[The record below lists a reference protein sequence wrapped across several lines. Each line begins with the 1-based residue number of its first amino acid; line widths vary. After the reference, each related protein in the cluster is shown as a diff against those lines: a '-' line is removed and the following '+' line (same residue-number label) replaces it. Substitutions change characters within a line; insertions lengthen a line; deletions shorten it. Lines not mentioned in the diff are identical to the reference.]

1 MQQLDPK
8 LELPRPPR
16 PLIESNPVPQPYP
29 VQALGGI
36 LGPAVERMAEV
47 IGVPQAL
54 AAQSVLAASALATQ
68 GHAGLQL
75 DGRNYPL
82 SLYLITVAASGDRK
96 TAADR
101 SALLPARQWE
111 REQWQHYR
119 EQLSR
124 YRAAQRQAQRINP
137 ADPAPTN
144 SVPLE
149 AEPSA
154 PRLIT
159 TDPTIEAL
167 IKGLC
172 HDLPSMGLFC
182 DEGGQFLGSSTMS
195 RDNRLKAVTTLSS
208 LWDGSPIDR
217 ARSMAGESLRA
228 YDRRLSLHLMLQ
240 PYLAMQLL
248 SDPLLQG
255 QGILGRCLMT
265 WPTSL
270 AGQRSY
276 QAVDLSKDAALKRY
290 HHRLSALFYQPWSL
304 SADGALQL
312 SKLSL
317 SPLARRRWID
327 LHDAIEAQL
336 GEFGEL
342 ASVRPSVRPS
352 GSKAADNL
360 LRVAGILA
368 AVEESSVVEVDHI
381 QRASALVG
389 YYLTEIQRLTEQEP
403 VCRVKEEADRLL
415 RWLQVKDWKRF
426 SIRELNRN
434 GPRFARKSSRHA
446 AKLLVELIDHQWLI
460 TDGHTF
466 EVRHV

>member
-8 LELPRPPR
+8 LELPRSPR

-47 IGVPQAL
+47 IGVPKAL

-101 SALLPARQWE
+101 CALLPARQWE
-111 REQWQHYR
+111 REQWQRYR
-119 EQLSR
+119 EQLAR
-124 YRAAQRQAQRINP
+124 YRAAQRQAQRIKP
-137 ADPAPTN
+137 GDPEPSN
-144 SVPLE
+144 GMSLE

-195 RDNRLKAVTTLSS
+195 RNNRLKAVTTLSS

-217 ARSMAGESLRA
+217 ARSMVGESLRA

-342 ASVRPSVRPS
+342 ASVRPS

-368 AVEESSVVEVDHI
+368 VVEESSVVEVDHI

-415 RWLQVKDWKRF
+415 RWLQVKEWTRF

-460 TDGHTF
+460 SDGHTF
-466 EVRHV
+466 EVRHVQS

>member
-16 PLIESNPVPQPYP
+16 PLIESNPVAQPYP

-36 LGPAVERMAEV
+36 LGPAVQRMAEV

-75 DGRNYPL
+75 DGRHYPL

-119 EQLSR
+119 EQLFR

-317 SPLARRRWID
+317 SPLARCRWID

-342 ASVRPSVRPS
+342 ASVRPS

-360 LRVAGILA
+360 LRIAGVLA
-368 AVEESSVVEVDHI
+368 VVEESSVVEVDHI

-415 RWLQVKDWKRF
+415 RWLQVKGWKRF

-446 AKLLVELIDHQWLI
+446 SRLLVELLDHHWLI
-460 TDGHTF
+460 TDGHTY
-466 EVRHV
+466 EVRHVQS

>member
-16 PLIESNPVPQPYP
+16 PLIESNPVAQPYP

-36 LGPAVERMAEV
+36 LGPAVERMSEV

-101 SALLPARQWE
+101 CALLPARQWE
-111 REQWQHYR
+111 REQWQRYR
-119 EQLSR
+119 EQLAR
-124 YRAAQRQAQRINP
+124 YRVTQRQALRIHP
-137 ADPAPTN
+137 VEPDSTVSMA
-144 SVPLE
+144 LE

-228 YDRRLSLHLMLQ
+228 YDRRVSLHLMLQ

-290 HHRLSALFYQPWSL
+290 HHRLSALFYQPWSI

-312 SKLSL
+312 SPLTL

-342 ASVRPSVRPS
+342 ASVRPS

-460 TDGHTF
+460 TDGHIF
-466 EVRHV
+466 EVRHVQS

>member
-119 EQLSR
+119 EQLFR
-124 YRAAQRQAQRINP
+124 YRAAQRQAQRISP

-342 ASVRPSVRPS
+342 ASVRPS

-360 LRVAGILA
+360 LRIAGILA
-368 AVEESSVVEVDHI
+368 VVEESSVVEVDHI

-415 RWLQVKDWKRF
+415 RWLQAKDWKHF
-426 SIRELNRN
+426 SIRDLNRN
-434 GPRFARKSSRHA
+434 GPRFARKSSSHA
-446 AKLLVELIDHQWLI
+446 TKLLVELLDHQWLI

>member
-1 MQQLDPK
+1 MQQVDPK
-8 LELPRPPR
+8 LELPRSPR
-16 PLIESNPVPQPYP
+16 PLIESSTVAEPYP
-29 VQALGGI
+29 VKALGGI

-101 SALLPARQWE
+101 FALLPARQWE
-111 REQWQHYR
+111 REQWQRYR
-119 EQLSR
+119 EQLAR
-124 YRAAQRQAQRINP
+124 YRVAQRQALRINP
-137 ADPAPTN
+137 VEPDSTVSMA
-144 SVPLE
+144 LE

-195 RDNRLKAVTTLSS
+195 RDNRLKAVTALSS

-228 YDRRLSLHLMLQ
+228 YDRRVSLHLMLQ

-255 QGILGRCLMT
+255 QGVLGRCLMT

-290 HHRLSALFYQPWSL
+290 QRRLSGLFHQPWSL
-304 SADGALQL
+304 SSDGALQL
-312 SKLSL
+312 STLSL

-342 ASVRPSVRPS
+342 ASVRPS

-360 LRVAGILA
+360 LRIAAILA
-368 AVEESSVVEVDHI
+368 VVEEGSTVGADHI

-415 RWLQVKDWKRF
+415 RWLQAKDWKCF
-426 SIRELNRN
+426 SIRDLNRN

-446 AKLLVELIDHQWLI
+446 AKLLVELLEHQWLI

-466 EVRHV
+466 EVRHVQS

>member
-8 LELPRPPR
+8 LELPRSPR
-16 PLIESNPVPQPYP
+16 PLIESNPVAEPYP

-47 IGVPQAL
+47 IGVPRAL

-101 SALLPARQWE
+101 FALLSARQWE
-111 REQWQHYR
+111 REQWQRYR
-119 EQLSR
+119 EQLAR

-137 ADPAPTN
+137 ASPDPTN
-144 SVPLE
+144 CVLLE

-172 HDLPSMGLFC
+172 HDLPSMGLLC

-228 YDRRLSLHLMLQ
+228 FDRRLSLHLMLQ

-290 HHRLSALFYQPWSL
+290 HRRLSALFYQPWSL

-312 SKLSL
+312 SPLSL

-342 ASVRPSVRPS
+342 ASVRPS

-368 AVEESSVVEVDHI
+368 VVEESSVVEVDHI
-381 QRASALVG
+381 QRASTLVG

-426 SIRELNRN
+426 SVRELNRN
-434 GPRFARKSSRHA
+434 GPRFARKSSRHT

-466 EVRHV
+466 EVRHVQY

>member
-1 MQQLDPK
+1 MQQLDPT

-16 PLIESNPVPQPYP
+16 PLIESNPVAQPYP

-101 SALLPARQWE
+101 FALLPARQWE
-111 REQWQHYR
+111 REQWQRYR
-119 EQLSR
+119 EQLAR
-124 YRAAQRQAQRINP
+124 YRAAQRQEQRIKPGDSEP
-137 ADPAPTN
+137 AN
-144 SVPLE
+144 GMSLE

-172 HDLPSMGLFC
+172 NDMPSMGLFC

-217 ARSMAGESLRA
+217 ARSMVGESLRA

-276 QAVDLSKDAALKRY
+276 QSVDLSKDAALKRY

-304 SADGALQL
+304 SPDGALQL
-312 SKLSL
+312 SPLTL

-342 ASVRPSVRPS
+342 ASVRPS

-368 AVEESSVVEVDHI
+368 VVEESSVVEVDHI

-415 RWLQVKDWKRF
+415 RWLQAKDWKRF
-426 SIRELNRN
+426 NIRELNRN

-446 AKLLVELIDHQWLI
+446 AKLLVELIDHQWLT

-466 EVRHV
+466 EVRHVQS

>member
-16 PLIESNPVPQPYP
+16 PLIESNPVAQPYP

-36 LGPAVERMAEV
+36 LGPAAERMAEV

-101 SALLPARQWE
+101 CALLPARQWE
-111 REQWQHYR
+111 REQWQRYR
-119 EQLSR
+119 EQLAR
-124 YRAAQRQAQRINP
+124 YRAVQKQAQRSNP
-137 ADPAPTN
+137 DDPDSPN
-144 SVPLE
+144 RFLLE
-149 AEPSA
+149 EEPSA

-276 QAVDLSKDAALKRY
+276 QAVDLSKDPALKRY
-290 HHRLSALFYQPWSL
+290 QHRLSALFHQPWSL
-304 SADGALQL
+304 SADGALLL
-312 SKLSL
+312 SPLTL

-327 LHDAIEAQL
+327 LHDAIESQL

-342 ASVRPSVRPS
+342 ASVRPS

-368 AVEESSVVEVDHI
+368 VVEESCVVEVDHI
-381 QRASALVG
+381 QRASTLIG

-403 VCRVKEEADRLL
+403 LCRVKEEADRLL
-415 RWLQVKDWKRF
+415 RWLHVKEWKRF

-460 TDGHTF
+460 TDGQTF
-466 EVRHV
+466 EVRHVQS

>member
-1 MQQLDPK
+1 MHQLDPK

-16 PLIESNPVPQPYP
+16 PLFESNAVAQPYP

-101 SALLPARQWE
+101 CALLPARQWE
-111 REQWQHYR
+111 REQWQRYR
-119 EQLSR
+119 EQLAR
-124 YRAAQRQAQRINP
+124 HRAAQRQAQRINP
-137 ADPAPTN
+137 ADPESAN
-144 SVPLE
+144 GALLE
-149 AEPSA
+149 TEPSA

-182 DEGGQFLGSSTMS
+182 DEGGQFLGSSTMN

-208 LWDGSPIDR
+208 LWDASPIDR

-342 ASVRPSVRPS
+342 ASVRPS

-368 AVEESSVVEVDHI
+368 VVEESSVVEVDHI

-426 SIRELNRN
+426 SIRDVNRN

-460 TDGHTF
+460 SDGHTF
-466 EVRHV
+466 EVRHVQS

>member
-16 PLIESNPVPQPYP
+16 PLIESNPAAQPYP

-36 LGPAVERMAEV
+36 LGTAVARMAEV

-68 GHAGLQL
+68 GHAGLHL
-75 DGRNYPL
+75 DGRSYPL

-101 SALLPARQWE
+101 FALLPARQWE
-111 REQWQHYR
+111 REQWQRYR
-119 EQLSR
+119 EQLAR
-124 YRAAQRQAQRINP
+124 YLAAQRQAQRINL
-137 ADPAPTN
+137 ADPESAN
-144 SVPLE
+144 GVPLV

-159 TDPTIEAL
+159 SDPTIEAL

-290 HHRLSALFYQPWSL
+290 LHRLSALFHQPWSL
-304 SADGALQL
+304 SADGALRL
-312 SKLSL
+312 SPLSL

-342 ASVRPSVRPS
+342 ASVRPS

-368 AVEESSVVEVDHI
+368 VVEESSVVEVDHI
-381 QRASALVG
+381 QRASSLVG

-426 SIRELNRN
+426 SIRDLNRN

-446 AKLLVELIDHQWLI
+446 AKLLVELVDHQWLI

-466 EVRHV
+466 EVRHVQS

>member
-8 LELPRPPR
+8 LELPRSPR
-16 PLIESNPVPQPYP
+16 PLIESNPLPQPYP

-75 DGRNYPL
+75 DGRHYPL
-82 SLYLITVAASGDRK
+82 SLYLTTVAASGDRK

-101 SALLPARQWE
+101 CALLPARQWE
-111 REQWQHYR
+111 REQWQRYR
-119 EQLSR
+119 EQLAR
-124 YRAAQRQAQRINP
+124 YRAAQRQVQRINP
-137 ADPAPTN
+137 ASPDPTN
-144 SVPLE
+144 SVPLK

-182 DEGGQFLGSSTMS
+182 DEGGQFLGSSTMN
-195 RDNRLKAVTTLSS
+195 RDNRLKAITTLSS

-228 YDRRLSLHLMLQ
+228 YDRRVSLHLMLQ

-290 HHRLSALFYQPWSL
+290 HHRLSTLFRQPWSL
-304 SADGALQL
+304 SPDGALQL
-312 SKLSL
+312 SPLTL

-342 ASVRPSVRPS
+342 ASVRPS

-368 AVEESSVVEVDHI
+368 VVEESSVVDVDHI
-381 QRASALVG
+381 QRASTLVG

-403 VCRVKEEADRLL
+403 VCRIKEEADRLL
-415 RWLQVKDWKRF
+415 RWLKVKEWKRF
-426 SIRELNRN
+426 SIRELYRN

-466 EVRHV
+466 EVRHVQS

>member
-8 LELPRPPR
+8 LELPQPPR
-16 PLIESNPVPQPYP
+16 PLIESNPVAEPYP

-101 SALLPARQWE
+101 CALLPARQWE
-111 REQWQHYR
+111 REQWQRYR
-119 EQLSR
+119 EQLAR
-124 YRAAQRQAQRINP
+124 YRAAQRQAHRIRPGDPEP
-137 ADPAPTN
+137 AN
-144 SVPLE
+144 EMSLE

-290 HHRLSALFYQPWSL
+290 HHRLLALFYQPWSL

-342 ASVRPSVRPS
+342 ASVRPS

-360 LRVAGILA
+360 LRVAGIFA
-368 AVEESSVVEVDHI
+368 VVEESSVVEVDHI

-426 SIRELNRN
+426 SIRDLNRN
-434 GPRFARKSSRHA
+434 GPRFARKSSRHV

-460 TDGHTF
+460 SDGHTF
-466 EVRHV
+466 EVRHVQS

>member
-16 PLIESNPVPQPYP
+16 PLIESNPVAQPYP

-101 SALLPARQWE
+101 CALLPAREWE
-111 REQWQHYR
+111 REQWQRYR

-137 ADPAPTN
+137 ADPDSAN
-144 SVPLE
+144 GLPLE

-217 ARSMAGESLRA
+217 ARSMVGESLRA

-276 QAVDLSKDAALKRY
+276 QAVDLSQDAALKRY
-290 HHRLSALFYQPWSL
+290 HHRLSALFHLPWSL
-304 SADGALQL
+304 TPDGALQL
-312 SKLSL
+312 PPLTL

-342 ASVRPSVRPS
+342 ASVRPS
-352 GSKAADNL
+352 GSKSADNL
-360 LRVAGILA
+360 LRVAGIFA
-368 AVEESSVVEVDHI
+368 VVEESSVVEVDHI

-403 VCRVKEEADRLL
+403 VCRIKEEADRLL
-415 RWLQVKDWKRF
+415 RWLQIKDWKRF

-446 AKLLVELIDHQWLI
+446 AKLLVELLEHQWLI

-466 EVRHV
+466 EVRHVQS

>member
-16 PLIESNPVPQPYP
+16 PLIESNLVPQPYP

-36 LGPAVERMAEV
+36 LGPAVERMADV

-75 DGRNYPL
+75 DGRHYPL

-96 TAADR
+96 TASDR

-111 REQWQHYR
+111 RQQWQHYR

-342 ASVRPSVRPS
+342 ASVRPS

-360 LRVAGILA
+360 LRIAGILA
-368 AVEESSVVEVDHI
+368 VVEESSVVEVDHI

>member
-16 PLIESNPVPQPYP
+16 PLIESHPVPQPYP

-124 YRAAQRQAQRINP
+124 YRAAQRQAQHINP

-144 SVPLE
+144 GVPLE

-195 RDNRLKAVTTLSS
+195 RDNRLKAVTALSS

-217 ARSMAGESLRA
+217 ARSMVGESLRA

-240 PYLAMQLL
+240 PYLALQLL

-342 ASVRPSVRPS
+342 ASVRPS

-368 AVEESSVVEVDHI
+368 VVEESSVVEVDHI

-389 YYLTEIQRLTEQEP
+389 YYLNEIQRLTEQEP

>member
-16 PLIESNPVPQPYP
+16 PLIESNPVAQSYP

-75 DGRNYPL
+75 DGRSYPL

-101 SALLPARQWE
+101 CALLPARQWE

-119 EQLSR
+119 EQLFR

-217 ARSMAGESLRA
+217 ARSLAGESLRA

-255 QGILGRCLMT
+255 QGILARCLMT

-276 QAVDLSKDAALKRY
+276 QAVDLSIDAALKRY

-304 SADGALQL
+304 SPDGALQL
-312 SKLSL
+312 STLSL

-342 ASVRPSVRPS
+342 ASVRPS

-368 AVEESSVVEVDHI
+368 VVEESSVVEVDHI

-389 YYLTEIQRLTEQEP
+389 YYLNEIQRLTEQEP

>member
-1 MQQLDPK
+1 MQQSDPK

-16 PLIESNPVPQPYP
+16 PLIESNPMPQPYP
-29 VQALGGI
+29 MQALGGI

-47 IGVPQAL
+47 IGVPPAL

-96 TAADR
+96 TAADQC
-101 SALLPARQWE
+101 ALLPARQWE
-111 REQWQHYR
+111 REQWQRYR

-124 YRAAQRQAQRINP
+124 HRVAQRQAQRTNP
-137 ADPAPTN
+137 AEPDPTIN
-144 SVPLE
+144 LPLE

-167 IKGLC
+167 VKGLC

-217 ARSMAGESLRA
+217 ARSMVGESLRA

-240 PYLAMQLL
+240 PYLAMQLI

-290 HHRLSALFYQPWSL
+290 HHRLSALFCQPWSL

-312 SKLSL
+312 SPLTL

-342 ASVRPSVRPS
+342 ASVRPS

-360 LRVAGILA
+360 LRLAGILA
-368 AVEESSVVEVDHI
+368 VVEESGMVEVDHI

-403 VCRVKEEADRLL
+403 VCRLKEEADRLL
-415 RWLQVKDWKRF
+415 RWLQVKNWKRF
-426 SIRELNRN
+426 SVRELNRN

-446 AKLLVELIDHQWLI
+446 TKLLVELLDHHWLI

-466 EVRHV
+466 EVRHVQSR

>member
-1 MQQLDPK
+1 
-8 LELPRPPR
+8 
-16 PLIESNPVPQPYP
+16 
-29 VQALGGI
+29 
-36 LGPAVERMAEV
+36 
-47 IGVPQAL
+47 
-54 AAQSVLAASALATQ
+54 
-68 GHAGLQL
+68 
-75 DGRNYPL
+75 
-82 SLYLITVAASGDRK
+82 
-96 TAADR
+96 
-101 SALLPARQWE
+101 
-111 REQWQHYR
+111 
-119 EQLSR
+119 
-124 YRAAQRQAQRINP
+124 
-137 ADPAPTN
+137 
-144 SVPLE
+144 
-149 AEPSA
+149 
-154 PRLIT
+154 
-159 TDPTIEAL
+159 
-167 IKGLC
+167 
-172 HDLPSMGLFC
+172 
-182 DEGGQFLGSSTMS
+182 MS

-217 ARSMAGESLRA
+217 ARSMVGESLRA

-290 HHRLSALFYQPWSL
+290 YHRLSALFYQPWSL

-342 ASVRPSVRPS
+342 ASVRPS

-368 AVEESSVVEVDHI
+368 VVEESSVVEVDHI

-426 SIRELNRN
+426 SIRDLNRN

-460 TDGHTF
+460 SDGHTF
-466 EVRHV
+466 EVRHVQS

>member
-8 LELPRPPR
+8 LELQRPPR
-16 PLIESNPVPQPYP
+16 PLIESNPAPQPYP

-54 AAQSVLAASALATQ
+54 AAQSVLAASGLATQ

-101 SALLPARQWE
+101 CALLPARQWE
-111 REQWQHYR
+111 REQWQRYR
-119 EQLSR
+119 EQLAR
-124 YRAAQRQAQRINP
+124 YRVAQRQAQRINP
-137 ADPAPTN
+137 DDPNPTN
-144 SVPLE
+144 GVPLE

-240 PYLAMQLL
+240 PYLAMQLI

-276 QAVDLSKDAALKRY
+276 QSVDLSKDPALKRY
-290 HHRLSALFYQPWSL
+290 HHRLSALFHLPWSL
-304 SADGALQL
+304 SADGALLL
-312 SKLSL
+312 STLTLSA
-317 SPLARRRWID
+317 LARRRWID
-327 LHDAIEAQL
+327 LHDAIESQL

-342 ASVRPSVRPS
+342 ANVRPS

-368 AVEESSVVEVDHI
+368 VVEESSVVEVDHI
-381 QRASALVG
+381 QRASTLMG
-389 YYLTEIQRLTEQEP
+389 YYLTEIQQLTEQEP
-403 VCRVKEEADRLL
+403 VCRIKEEADRLL

-426 SIRELNRN
+426 SVRELNRN
-434 GPRFARKSSRHA
+434 GPRFARKSSRYA
-446 AKLLVELIDHQWLI
+446 TKLLVELIDHQWLI
-460 TDGHTF
+460 TDGQTF
-466 EVRHV
+466 EVRHVQS

>member
-36 LGPAVERMAEV
+36 LGLAVERMAEV

-111 REQWQHYR
+111 REPWQRYR
-119 EQLSR
+119 EQLAR
-124 YRAAQRQAQRINP
+124 YRAAQRQMQRINP
-137 ADPAPTN
+137 ADPDSAN
-144 SVPLE
+144 GVPLE

-255 QGILGRCLMT
+255 QGILGRCLIT

-276 QAVDLSKDAALKRY
+276 QSVDLSKDPALKRY
-290 HHRLSALFYQPWSL
+290 HHRLSALFHQPWSL
-304 SADGALQL
+304 FADGALRL
-312 SKLSL
+312 SPLTL

-342 ASVRPSVRPS
+342 ASVRPS

-360 LRVAGILA
+360 LRIAGVLA
-368 AVEESSVVEVDHI
+368 VVEESSVVEVDHI

-415 RWLQVKDWKRF
+415 RWLQVKGWKRF

-446 AKLLVELIDHQWLI
+446 SRLLVELLDHHWLI
-460 TDGHTF
+460 TDGHTY
-466 EVRHV
+466 EVRHVQS

>member
-8 LELPRPPR
+8 LELPLPPR
-16 PLIESNPVPQPYP
+16 PLIESSPVAQPYP

-54 AAQSVLAASALATQ
+54 AAQSVLAVSALATQ

-101 SALLPARQWE
+101 CALLPARQWE
-111 REQWQHYR
+111 REQWQRYR
-119 EQLSR
+119 EQLAR
-124 YRAAQRQAQRINP
+124 YRVAQRQAQRINP
-137 ADPAPTN
+137 AEPNPKV

-195 RDNRLKAVTTLSS
+195 RDNRLKAVTALSS

-228 YDRRLSLHLMLQ
+228 YDRRVSLHLMLQ

-276 QAVDLSKDAALKRY
+276 QSVDLSKDAALKSY
-290 HHRLSALFYQPWSL
+290 HHRLFALFHQPWSL
-304 SADGALQL
+304 SPDGALQL
-312 SKLSL
+312 SPLTL

-342 ASVRPSVRPS
+342 ASVRSS

-360 LRVAGILA
+360 LRVAGVLA
-368 AVEESSVVEVDHI
+368 VVEESSTVEVDHI

-415 RWLQVKDWKRF
+415 RWLQVKEWKRF

-460 TDGHTF
+460 TDGQTF
-466 EVRHV
+466 EVRHVQS

>member
-16 PLIESNPVPQPYP
+16 PLIESNPVAQSYP

-75 DGRNYPL
+75 DGRSYPL

-101 SALLPARQWE
+101 CALLPARQWE

-119 EQLSR
+119 EQLFR

-217 ARSMAGESLRA
+217 ARSLAGESLRA

-255 QGILGRCLMT
+255 QGILARCLMT

-276 QAVDLSKDAALKRY
+276 QAVDLSIDAALKRY

-304 SADGALQL
+304 SPDGALQL
-312 SKLSL
+312 STLSL

-342 ASVRPSVRPS
+342 ASVRPS

-368 AVEESSVVEVDHI
+368 VVEESSVVEVDHI

-389 YYLTEIQRLTEQEP
+389 YYLTEMQRLTEQEP

>member
-1 MQQLDPK
+1 MQQLDPT

-16 PLIESNPVPQPYP
+16 PLIESNPVAQPYP

-101 SALLPARQWE
+101 FALLPARQWE
-111 REQWQHYR
+111 REQWQRYR
-119 EQLSR
+119 EQLAR
-124 YRAAQRQAQRINP
+124 YRAAQRQEQRIKPGDSEP
-137 ADPAPTN
+137 AN
-144 SVPLE
+144 GMSLE

-172 HDLPSMGLFC
+172 NDMPSMGLFC

-195 RDNRLKAVTTLSS
+195 RDNRLKTVTTLSS

-217 ARSMAGESLRA
+217 ARSMVGESLRA

-276 QAVDLSKDAALKRY
+276 QSVDLSKDAALKRY

-304 SADGALQL
+304 SPDGALQL
-312 SKLSL
+312 SPLTL

-342 ASVRPSVRPS
+342 ASVRPS

-368 AVEESSVVEVDHI
+368 VVEESSVVEVDHI

-415 RWLQVKDWKRF
+415 RWLQAKDWKRF
-426 SIRELNRN
+426 NIRELNRN

-446 AKLLVELIDHQWLI
+446 AKLLVELIDHQWLT

-466 EVRHV
+466 EVRHVQS

>member
-16 PLIESNPVPQPYP
+16 PLIESNPVAQPYP
-29 VQALGGI
+29 VQALGEI

-54 AAQSVLAASALATQ
+54 AAQSVLATSALATQ

-101 SALLPARQWE
+101 FALLPARQWE
-111 REQWQHYR
+111 REQWQRYR
-119 EQLSR
+119 EQLAR

-137 ADPAPTN
+137 ADPDPKN
-144 SVPLE
+144 RVPLE

-195 RDNRLKAVTTLSS
+195 RDNRLKSVTTLSS

-248 SDPLLQG
+248 SDPLLQA

-265 WPTSL
+265 WPVSL

-276 QAVDLSKDAALKRY
+276 QSVDLSKDAALKRY

-304 SADGALQL
+304 SPDGALQL
-312 SKLSL
+312 SPLTL

-342 ASVRPSVRPS
+342 ASVRPN

-360 LRVAGILA
+360 LRVASILA
-368 AVEESSVVEVDHI
+368 VVEESSVVEVDHI
-381 QRASALVG
+381 QRASALIG

-426 SIRELNRN
+426 SIRDLNRN

-446 AKLLVELIDHQWLI
+446 TKLLVELLDHHWLI

-466 EVRHV
+466 EVRHVQS

>member
-16 PLIESNPVPQPYP
+16 PLIESNPVAQPYP

-54 AAQSVLAASALATQ
+54 AAQSVLATSALATQ

-101 SALLPARQWE
+101 FALLPARQWE
-111 REQWQHYR
+111 REQWQRYR
-119 EQLSR
+119 EQLAR

-137 ADPAPTN
+137 ADPDPKN
-144 SVPLE
+144 RVPLE

-195 RDNRLKAVTTLSS
+195 RDNRLKSVTTLSS

-248 SDPLLQG
+248 SDPLLQA

-265 WPTSL
+265 WPVSL

-276 QAVDLSKDAALKRY
+276 QSVDLSKDAALKRY

-304 SADGALQL
+304 SPDGALQL
-312 SKLSL
+312 SPLTL

-342 ASVRPSVRPS
+342 ASVRPN

-360 LRVAGILA
+360 LRVASILA
-368 AVEESSVVEVDHI
+368 VVEESSVVEVDHI
-381 QRASALVG
+381 QRASALIG

-426 SIRELNRN
+426 SIRDLNRN

-446 AKLLVELIDHQWLI
+446 TKLLVELLDHHWLI

-466 EVRHV
+466 EVRHVQS

>member
-8 LELPRPPR
+8 LVLPRPPR
-16 PLIESNPVPQPYP
+16 PLIESNPVAQPYP
-29 VQALGGI
+29 VQVLGEI

-101 SALLPARQWE
+101 FALLPARQWE
-111 REQWQHYR
+111 REQWQRYR
-119 EQLSR
+119 EQLAR
-124 YRAAQRQAQRINP
+124 YRVAQRQAQRINP
-137 ADPAPTN
+137 AELDPTIN
-144 SVPLE
+144 VPLE

-217 ARSMAGESLRA
+217 ARSMVGESLRA

-276 QAVDLSKDAALKRY
+276 QAVDLSKDAVLKRY
-290 HHRLSALFYQPWSL
+290 HHRLSALFHQPWSL

-312 SKLSL
+312 SPLTL

-342 ASVRPSVRPS
+342 ASVRPS

-368 AVEESSVVEVDHI
+368 VVEESGVVEVDHI

-415 RWLQVKDWKRF
+415 RWLQAKDWKRF
-426 SIRELNRN
+426 SIRDLNRN

-446 AKLLVELIDHQWLI
+446 ANLLVELIDHQWLI

-466 EVRHV
+466 EVRHVQS

>member
-8 LELPRPPR
+8 LELPRSPR
-16 PLIESNPVPQPYP
+16 PLIESNPAAEPYP
-29 VQALGGI
+29 VKALGGI

-54 AAQSVLAASALATQ
+54 AAQSILAASALATQ

-101 SALLPARQWE
+101 FALLPARQWE
-111 REQWQHYR
+111 REQWQRHR

-137 ADPAPTN
+137 ADANPTN
-144 SVPLE
+144 GIPLE

-182 DEGGQFLGSSTMS
+182 DEGGQFLGSSTMN

-290 HHRLSALFYQPWSL
+290 HRRLSALFYQPWSL
-304 SADGALQL
+304 STDGALQL
-312 SKLSL
+312 SPLSL

-342 ASVRPSVRPS
+342 ASVRPS

-368 AVEESSVVEVDHI
+368 VVEESGVVEVDHI

-466 EVRHV
+466 EVRHVQS

>member
-16 PLIESNPVPQPYP
+16 PLIESNPVAQPYP
-29 VQALGGI
+29 VPALGGI

-54 AAQSVLAASALATQ
+54 AAQSVLATSALATQ

-101 SALLPARQWE
+101 FALLPARQWE
-111 REQWQHYR
+111 REQWQRYR
-119 EQLSR
+119 EQLAR

-149 AEPSA
+149 AGPSA

-172 HDLPSMGLFC
+172 YDLPSMGLFC

-195 RDNRLKAVTTLSS
+195 RDNRLKTVTTLSS

-304 SADGALQL
+304 SVDGALQL

-342 ASVRPSVRPS
+342 ASVRPS

-368 AVEESSVVEVDHI
+368 VVEESGVVEVDHI

-460 TDGHTF
+460 SDGHTF
-466 EVRHV
+466 EVRHVQS

>member
-1 MQQLDPK
+1 MQQVNPK
-8 LELPRPPR
+8 LQLQRSPQA
-16 PLIESNPVPQPYP
+16 LIESNAVAEPYP
-29 VQALGGI
+29 VHALGDI

-68 GHAGLQL
+68 GHAGLHL
-75 DGRNYPL
+75 DGRDYPL

-101 SALLPARQWE
+101 FALLPARQWE
-111 REQWQHYR
+111 REQWQRYR
-119 EQLSR
+119 EQLNH
-124 YRAAQRQAQRINP
+124 YRAAQRQVQRVNAAGP
-137 ADPAPTN
+137 EPTHR
-144 SVPLE
+144 VPLD

-195 RDNRLKAVTTLSS
+195 RDNRLKAITTLSS

-217 ARSMAGESLRA
+217 ARSTVGESLRA

-240 PYLAMQLL
+240 PYLALQLL
-248 SDPLLQG
+248 GDQMLVG

-276 QAVDLSKDAALKRY
+276 QAVDLSKDPSLRRY
-290 HHRLSALFYQPWSL
+290 HSRLSALFHQPWSL
-304 SADGALQL
+304 SSDGSLLL
-312 SKLSL
+312 SPLSL
-317 SPLARRRWID
+317 SALARRRWID

-336 GEFGEL
+336 GEFGDL
-342 ASVRPSVRPS
+342 ASVRPS

-360 LRVAGILA
+360 LRVAGVLA
-368 AVEESSVVEVDHI
+368 VIEESGVVEVDHI

-403 VCRVKEEADRLL
+403 VCRTREEADRLL
-415 RWLQVKDWKRF
+415 RWLHAKSWRRF
-426 SIRELNRN
+426 SIRDLNRN
-434 GPRFARKSSRHA
+434 GPRFARRSSRHT
-446 AKLLVELIDHQWLI
+446 AKLLVELIGHQWLI

-466 EVRHV
+466 EVRHVQS

>member
-75 DGRNYPL
+75 DGRHYPL

-96 TAADR
+96 TASDR

-111 REQWQHYR
+111 RQQWQHYR

-167 IKGLC
+167 VKGLC

-195 RDNRLKAVTTLSS
+195 RDNRLKAVTTLSL

-290 HHRLSALFYQPWSL
+290 HHRLSALFHQPWSL
-304 SADGALQL
+304 SPDGALQL
-312 SKLSL
+312 SLLTL

-342 ASVRPSVRPS
+342 ASVRPS

-368 AVEESSVVEVDHI
+368 VLEESSVVEVDHI

-389 YYLTEIQRLTEQEP
+389 HYLTEIQRLTEQEP

>member
-16 PLIESNPVPQPYP
+16 PLIESNPLAQPYP

-68 GHAGLQL
+68 GHAGLHL
-75 DGRNYPL
+75 DGRSYPL

-101 SALLPARQWE
+101 FALLPARQWE
-111 REQWQHYR
+111 REQWQCYR
-119 EQLSR
+119 EQLAR
-124 YRAAQRQAQRINP
+124 YRVAQRQAQSLNP
-137 ADPAPTN
+137 ADPDSTN
-144 SVPLE
+144 VVSLE

-159 TDPTIEAL
+159 TDSTIEAL
-167 IKGLC
+167 VKGLC

-217 ARSMAGESLRA
+217 ARSMVGESLRA

-342 ASVRPSVRPS
+342 ASVRPS

-368 AVEESSVVEVDHI
+368 VLEESSVVEVDHI

>member
-16 PLIESNPVPQPYP
+16 PLIESNPVAQPYP

-68 GHAGLQL
+68 GHAGLQF

-101 SALLPARQWE
+101 CALLPAREWE
-111 REQWQHYR
+111 REQWQRYR

-137 ADPAPTN
+137 ADPDSAN
-144 SVPLE
+144 GLPLE

-159 TDPTIEAL
+159 TDPTIEVL

-217 ARSMAGESLRA
+217 ARSMVGESLRA

-276 QAVDLSKDAALKRY
+276 QAVDLSQDAALKRY
-290 HHRLSALFYQPWSL
+290 HHRLSALFHLPWSL
-304 SADGALQL
+304 TPDGALQL
-312 SKLSL
+312 SPLTL

-342 ASVRPSVRPS
+342 ASVRPS
-352 GSKAADNL
+352 GSKSADNL

-368 AVEESSVVEVDHI
+368 VVEESSVVEVDHI

-403 VCRVKEEADRLL
+403 VCRIKEEADRLL
-415 RWLQVKDWKRF
+415 RWLQIKDWKRF

-446 AKLLVELIDHQWLI
+446 AKLLVELLEHQWLI

-466 EVRHV
+466 EVRHVQS

>member
-8 LELPRPPR
+8 LELPQPPR
-16 PLIESNPVPQPYP
+16 PLIESNPVAQPYP

-68 GHAGLQL
+68 GHAGLHL
-75 DGRNYPL
+75 DGRSYPL

-101 SALLPARQWE
+101 CALLSARQWE
-111 REQWQHYR
+111 REQWQRYR
-119 EQLSR
+119 EQLAR
-124 YRAAQRQAQRINP
+124 YRAAQRQAQRIKPGDPEP
-137 ADPAPTN
+137 AN
-144 SVPLE
+144 GMSLE

-217 ARSMAGESLRA
+217 ARSMVGESLRA

-265 WPTSL
+265 WPSSL

-290 HHRLSALFYQPWSL
+290 RHRLSALFHQPWSL

-312 SKLSL
+312 SPLNL
-317 SPLARRRWID
+317 SPLSRRRWID

-342 ASVRPSVRPS
+342 ASVRPS

-360 LRVAGILA
+360 LRIAGILA
-368 AVEESSVVEVDHI
+368 VVEESSAVEVDHI

-415 RWLQVKDWKRF
+415 RWLQVKDWKHF

-434 GPRFARKSSRHA
+434 GPRFARKSSRHT
-446 AKLLVELIDHQWLI
+446 AKLLVELLDHHWLI

-466 EVRHV
+466 EVRHVQSR

>member
-16 PLIESNPVPQPYP
+16 PLIESNPVAEPYP

-82 SLYLITVAASGDRK
+82 SLFLITVAASGDRK

-101 SALLPARQWE
+101 FALLPARQWE
-111 REQWQHYR
+111 REQWQRYR
-119 EQLSR
+119 EQLAR
-124 YRAAQRQAQRINP
+124 YRVAQRQAQRINP
-137 ADPAPTN
+137 GDPDPTN
-144 SVPLE
+144 GVPLE

-217 ARSMAGESLRA
+217 ARSMVGESLRA

-290 HHRLSALFYQPWSL
+290 HHRLSALFDQPWSL

-312 SKLSL
+312 SPLNL

-342 ASVRPSVRPS
+342 ASVRPS

-360 LRVAGILA
+360 LRIAGILA
-368 AVEESSVVEVDHI
+368 VVEENGVVEVDHI

-415 RWLQVKDWKRF
+415 RWLKVKEWKRF

-446 AKLLVELIDHQWLI
+446 AKLLVELIDHHWLI

-466 EVRHV
+466 EVRHVQS

>member
-8 LELPRPPR
+8 LELPQPPR
-16 PLIESNPVPQPYP
+16 PLIESNPVAQPYP
-29 VQALGGI
+29 VRALGGI

-101 SALLPARQWE
+101 CALLPARQWE
-111 REQWQHYR
+111 REQWQRYR
-119 EQLSR
+119 EQLAR
-124 YRAAQRQAQRINP
+124 YRAAQRQAQRIKPGDPEP
-137 ADPAPTN
+137 AN
-144 SVPLE
+144 GMSLE

-276 QAVDLSKDAALKRY
+276 QAVDLSKDAVLKRY

-304 SADGALQL
+304 TSDGALQL
-312 SKLSL
+312 SPLTL

-342 ASVRPSVRPS
+342 ASVRPS
-352 GSKAADNL
+352 GAKAADNL

-368 AVEESSVVEVDHI
+368 VVEEGSVVEVDHI

-434 GPRFARKSSRHA
+434 GPRFARKSSRYA

>member
-16 PLIESNPVPQPYP
+16 PLIESNPVAQPYP

-101 SALLPARQWE
+101 CALLPAREWE
-111 REQWQHYR
+111 REQWQRYR

-137 ADPAPTN
+137 ADPDSAN
-144 SVPLE
+144 GLPLE

-217 ARSMAGESLRA
+217 ARSMVGESLRA

-276 QAVDLSKDAALKRY
+276 QAVDLSQDAALKRY
-290 HHRLSALFYQPWSL
+290 HHRLSALFHLPWSL
-304 SADGALQL
+304 TPDGALQL
-312 SKLSL
+312 SPLTL

-342 ASVRPSVRPS
+342 ASVRPS
-352 GSKAADNL
+352 GSKSADNL

-368 AVEESSVVEVDHI
+368 VVEESSVVEVDHI

-403 VCRVKEEADRLL
+403 VCRIKEEADRLL
-415 RWLQVKDWKRF
+415 RWLQIKDWKRF

-446 AKLLVELIDHQWLI
+446 AKLLVELLEHQWLI

-466 EVRHV
+466 EVRHVQS

>member
-8 LELPRPPR
+8 LELPQPPR
-16 PLIESNPVPQPYP
+16 PLIESNPVAQPYP

-36 LGPAVERMAEV
+36 VGPAVERMAEV

-101 SALLPARQWE
+101 CALLPARQWE
-111 REQWQHYR
+111 REQWQRYR
-119 EQLSR
+119 EQLAR
-124 YRAAQRQAQRINP
+124 YRAAQRQAQRIKPGDPEP
-137 ADPAPTN
+137 AN
-144 SVPLE
+144 GMSLE

-217 ARSMAGESLRA
+217 ARSMVGESLRA

-304 SADGALQL
+304 SAGGALQL

-342 ASVRPSVRPS
+342 ASVRPS

-368 AVEESSVVEVDHI
+368 VVEESSVVEADHI

-415 RWLQVKDWKRF
+415 RWLQVKDWTRF
-426 SIRELNRN
+426 SIRDLNRN

-460 TDGHTF
+460 SDGHTF
-466 EVRHV
+466 EVRHVQS